1 MPKSR
6 RSFYAASALTL
17 VLAAGLLGGSL
28 GAASGDPGER
38 VLIRAPKPYTSLV
51 ARIESMGGKVTYR
64 YKYVDAIAAEIPRDS
79 LSAVR
84 RVVAP
89 GAITKDEVIDAP
101 ASVDTTR
108 GRPGLPAAVSELDV
122 PYDAVDIVAEADL
135 AGLAAAS
142 PNAYLIN
149 NSVANV
155 TGQHSAGYA
164 GQGVLVAVIDS
175 GIRPGFPHISLD
187 GSVVG
192 CEDFVGDGLGCSNF
206 ANGGHGTFVAGM
218 ISANVVFTFSS
229 TSSFRNAVLANCPSC
244 FLNPPT
250 NTQIPMLGTAP
261 LSSIYALRVFAP
273 TGGAP
278 TSRILAAVERVIE
291 LRELYD
297 AGDPAGQ
304 NIQVCNMSLGGST
317 VFAGRDLFDTAVDV
331 MLERGIAPTISAGN
345 AGPSSLTVGS
355 PGTSASAITVGA
367 ASLTHNERILRYLQF
382 GPVFGAQYRPFNGY
396 QTAYFSSRGPNADG
410 RLDPDVTM
418 NGLGS
423 YGQGFAS
430 SVAGITIGS
439 GTSFAAPSVAGVAAV
454 LRQRFPGATARQ
466 VRTAIIAS
474 ANPFLL
480 ADGSTVLDQGTGYV
494 DAGAAA
500 ALLASGS
507 VPDALPASPQSV
519 KSVKVNIEKGSDLH
533 AQEGV
538 VQESVTN
545 LQPGQR
551 HDIVYRVLP
560 NTSQVIVTLSDVTP
574 SLPPAEQNQLFGDD
588 ILVAVHTAKTSAI
601 GEGDYPVFE
610 FTTGGSFVV
619 ERPETGLMRVTVN
632 GDWTNAGTISAHVTV
647 FSVVDPIPQ
656 FTGQGKI
663 GFGQTLAF
671 PVKVPAGV
679 AKAEFRLGWREDWSN
694 YPASDVDMILV
705 RPDGSLIFGGA
716 TLNNPEVITIDA
728 PVQGQWIVLIDGFEV
743 WTGTDKYELRVALD
757 GKVVR

>member
-1 MPKSR
+1 MLESR
-6 RSFYAASALTL
+6 SSWYAASALTL
-17 VLAAGLLGGSL
+17 VLTAGLLGGSL
-28 GAASGDPGER
+28 GAASGDPWER

-64 YKYVDAIAAEIPRDS
+64 YKYVDAIAAEIPRAS
-79 LSAVR
+79 LPAVR
-84 RVVAP
+84 QVLAP

-108 GRPGLPAAVSELDV
+108 GKPGLPAAVSELDV
-122 PYDAVDIVAEADL
+122 PSETVDAVAAADL
-135 AGLAAAS
+135 PGLAAAS
-142 PNAYLIN
+142 PTAYLIN
-149 NSVANV
+149 NSIANV
-155 TGQHSAGYA
+155 AGQHAAGYT
-164 GQGVLVAVIDS
+164 GEGVLVAVIDS

-192 CEDFVGDGLGCSNF
+192 CEDFVGDGLGCSNV

-218 ISANVVFTFSS
+218 ISANVVFGFSAA
-229 TSSFRNAVLANCPSC
+229 SSFRNAVLANCPSC

-261 LSSIYALRVFAP
+261 LSSIYALRVFGP

-291 LRELYD
+291 LRELYN
-297 AGDPAGQ
+297 AGDSAGQ

-317 VFAGRDLFDTAVDV
+317 VFAGRDLFDTTVDV
-331 MLERGIAPTISAGN
+331 MLERGIVPTISAGN

-355 PGTSASAITVGA
+355 PGTSRSAITVGA

-382 GPVFGAQYRPFNGY
+382 GPVNGPKYRPFDGY

-418 NGLGS
+418 SGFAS
-423 YGQGFAS
+423 YGQGFS
-430 SVAGITIGS
+430 SDVLGITIGS

-480 ADGSTVLDQGTGYV
+480 ADGSTVLDQGAGYV

-507 VPDALPASPQSV
+507 IPDALPASPGSV
-519 KSVKVNIEKGSDLH
+519 KSVKVNVEKGSGLY
-533 AQEGV
+533 AREGV
-538 VQESVTN
+538 VQEIVTD

-560 NTSQVIVTLSDVTP
+560 NTSQVIVTLSEVTP
-574 SLPPAEQNQLFGDD
+574 SLPLAQQNVLFGDD
-588 ILVAVHTAKTSAI
+588 ILLAVHSAKTSAI

-619 ERPETGLMRVTVN
+619 NNPETGLMRITVN
-632 GDWTNAGTISAHVTV
+632 GDWTNAGTISAHVNV
-647 FSVVDPIPQ
+647 FSLVDPIPQ

-663 GFGQTLAF
+663 GFGQALAF

-694 YPASDVDMILV
+694 YPTSDVDMILV
-705 RPDGSLIFGGA
+705 RPDGSLLFGGA
-716 TLNNPEVITIDA
+716 TLNNPEVVTIDA
-728 PVQGQWIVLIDGFEV
+728 PAQGQWIVLIDGFEV
-743 WTGTDKYELRVALD
+743 WTGTDNYELRVALD
-757 GKVVR
+757 GKVIR